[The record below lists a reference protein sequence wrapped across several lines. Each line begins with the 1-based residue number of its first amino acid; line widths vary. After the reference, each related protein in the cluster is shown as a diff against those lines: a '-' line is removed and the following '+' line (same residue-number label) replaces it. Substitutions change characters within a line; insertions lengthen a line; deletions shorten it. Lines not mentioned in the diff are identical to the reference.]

1 MFQNSSPH
9 QSLRANFAA
18 QRIKDILDQDDRIHA
33 SICTA
38 SQIGD
43 PMSPYFNGSLNGR
56 DGRCSSMMETPRVSQ
71 NCGRNPQEL
80 RFDLDVKPA
89 QNSTV
94 HFTADGK
101 PKR

>member
-1 MFQNSSPH
+1 
-9 QSLRANFAA
+9 
-18 QRIKDILDQDDRIHA
+18 
-33 SICTA
+33 
-38 SQIGD
+38 
-43 PMSPYFNGSLNGR
+43 
-56 DGRCSSMMETPRVSQ
+56 MMETPRVSQ